1 MTMVVKVTVTMT
13 VMVKVMMTMMVKAM
27 RTMEIMEVVVAVMM
41 MTGDEYRPCIV
52 Q

>member
-1 MTMVVKVTVTMT
+1 MVVKVTVMMT

-27 RTMEIMEVVVAVMM
+27 RTMEIMEVVVTVMM
-41 MTGDEYRPCIV
+41 MTGDEYKPCIV